1 MTTALEIIEGAM
13 SKIGRLE
20 AGQSV
25 ASEDSTL
32 CLESLNSIVDAW
44 GVQNLTA
51 HALVTLEVS
60 LLAGVSEVTLSPRQV
75 RIEGGFTRV
84 GSIDYPLRI
93 VSREEFDLIGVKDID
108 SVAPVWGLY
117 EPEQSAGALFLYPQA
132 QEACTLHLTIQE
144 RIDEF
149 ADLSTDYSLPQ
160 GFKRALTY
168 NLAVEIAPDFK
179 TEASPSVFREA
190 INSLKAI
197 KRARVRV
204 PVLETFTPV
213 LDYNIEAGF

>member
-25 ASEDSTL
+25 SAEDSSL
-32 CLESLNSIVDAW
+32 CLASLNSVVEAW
-44 GVQNLTA
+44 ALENLTA
-51 HALVTLEVS
+51 HALVTLEVA

-84 GSIDYPLRI
+84 GSIDYPL
-93 VSREEFDLIGVKDID
+93 SFIGRQEYDAIAIKDID
-108 SVAPVWGLY
+108 SVAPVFALY
-117 EPEQSAGALFLYPQA
+117 EPEQAAGALFLHPQA
-132 QEACTLHLTIQE
+132 QSNCTLHLTIQE

-149 ADLSTDYSLPQ
+149 ADLATDYGLPQ

-168 NLAVEIAPDFK
+168 SLAVEIAPDFK
-179 TEASPSVFREA
+179 TEASPSVHRGA
-190 INSLKAI
+190 INAVRAI
-197 KRARVRV
+197 KATRVRP
-204 PVLETFTPV
+204 PVLEVFAVPRR
-213 LDYNIEAGF
+213 YNIEAGF